1 MSGNGE
7 CNIDVTLVTRNVRYV
22 KAWMVDSSCMMSEHN
37 LVVLE
42 LDGNNNCGRN
52 LTTYQQESGLAQI

>member
-37 LVVLE
+37 LIVLE

-52 LTTYQQESGLAQI
+52 